1 MHLLWFNLATDTD
14 DAALGFTTSWIR
26 AVAERVTRIHVVT
39 MRLGRF
45 DLPENVRVYSV
56 GKERGYGIPRR
67 VGRFY
72 HHLVHILRSERVD
85 ACFSHMMPAFT
96 VLSAPL
102 LRPMRVPIVTW
113 YAHPKVTATLRAAH
127 HVSDRM
133 VTSLPG
139 AYRYRKDKLEVIGQG
154 IDVAHFSPRT
164 SELGEWGALGESNE
178 PPMILCAGRLSPVKD
193 HKTLL
198 RAVALLRENY
208 EDFQLAILGSP
219 ARPSDNAY
227 VESLETLVKELRLE
241 ENVRFH
247 PAAAI
252 EEMPDWYRRATL
264 HVNLT
269 AAGFGDKVAL
279 EAMACGIPSLV
290 ANRDFAETLGGL
302 CDRLL
307 FSPGDSADLSRRLR
321 SILVLPGDARIEIG
335 RSLREQILCFHSLT
349 ALAGRLVDLFKQLR
363 RAEAP
368 LPGRD
373 PESDSGN

>member
-1 MHLLWFNLATDTD
+1 MHLLWFNLATDLD

-26 AVAERVTRIHVVT
+26 AVAEKVTRIHVVT
-39 MRLGRF
+39 MRSGRF

-56 GKERGYGIPRR
+56 GKERGHGIPRR
-67 VGRFY
+67 VARFY
-72 HHLVHILRSERVD
+72 QHLVHILRSERVD

-113 YAHPKVTATLRAAH
+113 YAHPSVTATLRAAH

-133 VTSLPG
+133 VTSFPG
-139 AYRYRKDKLEVIGQG
+139 AYRYRRDKLTVIGQG
-154 IDVAHFSPRT
+154 IDVARFSPRST
-164 SELGEWGALGESNE
+164 EPDE
-178 PPMILCAGRLSPVKD
+178 PPMILCAGRVSPVKK
-193 HKTLL
+193 HETLL
-198 RAVALLRENY
+198 RAAALLREHLQS
-208 EDFQLAILGSP
+208 FQVVILGSP
-219 ARPSDNAY
+219 ARPSDRAY
-227 VESLETLVKELRLE
+227 VESLETLVRELRLE

-247 PAAAI
+247 PAAAL

-290 ANRDFAETLGGL
+290 ANRDFGETLAGL
-302 CDRLL
+302 GDPML
-307 FSPGDSADLSRRLR
+307 FRPCDSADLSRCLR
-321 SILVLPGDARIEIG
+321 SILALPRDARMRIG
-335 RSLREQILCFHSLT
+335 RAHREQILRLHSLT
-349 ALAGRLVDLFKQLR
+349 GLAGRLVDIFKQLC

-368 LPGRD
+368 MTSPD